1 MKLIDLLETA
11 PNFAGLSRADVEA
24 LDRIMVE
31 RDYPDGHEFFR
42 QGSPAD
48 TIYLIVDG
56 EVAVT
61 QRHSDD
67 RGHTELKRMGSG
79 EIFGEWALI
88 DHTRRH
94 ACCKAIGPVRVA
106 SLPRSAFELM
116 YTANSPM
123 PHHFLHIV
131 ARQLARDLRSLVG
144 TLRQAIFEDSGA
156 PLQPYDGPERRSD
169 QDRRKG
175 ERRGGGDVTSMR

>member
-1 MKLIDLLETA
+1 VKLIELLETA
-11 PNFAGLSRADVEA
+11 PDFAGLSRADVEA

-31 RDYPDGHEFFR
+31 KDYPDGYEFFR

-48 TIYLIVDG
+48 TIYIIIDG

-61 QRHSDD
+61 QRHSGN

-88 DHTRRH
+88 DHGKRH
-94 ACCKAIGPVRVA
+94 ACCKASGPARVA

-116 YTANSPM
+116 YSANSPM
-123 PHHFLHIV
+123 PRHFLNIV
-131 ARQLARDLRSLVG
+131 ARQLTRDLRSLVG
-144 TLRQAIFEDSGA
+144 TLRQAIFEDSSA
-156 PLQPYDGPERRSD
+156 PLRSYEGPERRSD
-169 QDRRKG
+169 KDRRKG
-175 ERRGGGDVTSMR
+175 ERRGSSGATSIP

>member
-1 MKLIDLLETA
+1 MKLIELLETA
-11 PNFAGLSRADVEA
+11 PEFAGLSRADVEA
-24 LDRIMVE
+24 LDRIMLE
-31 RDYPDGHEFFR
+31 KDYPDGYEFFK

-48 TIYLIVDG
+48 TIYLIIDG

-67 RGHTELKRMGSG
+67 RGHTELKRMRSS

-88 DHTRRH
+88 DHARRS
-94 ACCKAIGPVRVA
+94 ACCRAVGPVRVA
-106 SLPRSAFELM
+106 SLPRSAFELL

-123 PHHFLHIV
+123 PYHFQLLI

-144 TLRQAIFEDSGA
+144 TLRSTIFADSNT
-156 PLQPYDGPERRSD
+156 PVPPYNAPERRSD
-169 QDRRKG
+169 KDRRKN
-175 ERRGGGDVTSMR
+175 ERRST

>member
-1 MKLIDLLETA
+1 MKLIELLETS
-11 PNFAGLSRADVEA
+11 PDFAGLSRADVEA

-48 TIYLIVDG
+48 TIYIIVEG

-67 RGHTELKRMGSG
+67 RGHAELKRMGSG
-79 EIFGEWALI
+79 EMFGEWALI
-88 DHTRRH
+88 DHGKRH
-94 ACCKAIGPVRVA
+94 ACCRAAGPARVA

-123 PHHFLHIV
+123 PHHFLHII

-144 TLRQAIFEDSGA
+144 TLRHAIFEDGDA
-156 PLQPYDGPERRSD
+156 PLRPYDGPERRAHK
-169 QDRRKG
+169 DRRKG
-175 ERRGGGDVTSMR
+175 ERRGSGGI